1 MEVTNGLDML
11 SFGGFN
17 KFLPGFNLMLLM
29 FILSKGL
36 GFKKKKKVKHMDV
49 YSRADRSQ
57 STSL

>member
-29 FILSKGL
+29 FVLSKGL
-36 GFKKKKKVKHMDV
+36 DLKKKKVKHMDA

-57 STSL
+57 STGL